1 MEDRLIM
8 SRKERQRKVILEQ
21 VINGHLRREDGA
33 KRLQIGG
40 RQSDTTGQ
48 AGGLMS
54 LTA

>member
-1 MEDRLIM
+1 M

-40 RQSDTTGQ
+40 RQLKRLLYRARSQSEVLTT
-48 AGGLMS
+48 
-54 LTA
+54 